1 MALPIVDRMLTIVA
15 TATLTSAVWIIF
27 GGTLMENASGESQR
41 DKTRPAEAVGQSPP
55 AAQLTEAAI
64 LSGSAPNPVLDR
76 EAPVA
81 PSADETRN
89 LLVPVLNIRRSDLV
103 DTYEHS
109 RGEGERLHEAID
121 IMAPKGT
128 SVVAAGPGTIER
140 LFFSDRGGN
149 TIYVRSLDGRTIH
162 YYAHLDDYARGLRE
176 GQRITRGQRLGTVG
190 SSGNAEAD
198 APHLHFQILRT
209 TPESEWWEPA
219 SPINPYPLLSGS

>member
-1 MALPIVDRMLTIVA
+1 MKIVDRLLTIVA

-27 GGTLMENASGESQR
+27 GGTLMENASGDGQR
-41 DKTRPAEAVGQSPP
+41 AKARPADVVSQVP
-55 AAQLTEAAI
+55 ARPASTADTE
-64 LSGSAPNPVLDR
+64 GEGGVPNPMLDS

-103 DTYEHS
+103 DTYEQS

-198 APHLHFQILRT
+198 APHLHFQIMRT